1 MSAEQITIQFL
12 KQSNVQRMS
21 TGTIII
27 IYRKAGES
35 LNASVK
41 PIGLFGWIAEYIG
54 AFQDIV
60 TITYLIE
67 IILLYNVTD

>member
-1 MSAEQITIQFL
+1 MSAEQITIQVL
-12 KQSNVQRMS
+12 KQSNVQHMS

-41 PIGLFGWIAEYIG
+41 PIGFG
-54 AFQDIV
+54 
-60 TITYLIE
+60 
-67 IILLYNVTD
+67 

>member
-1 MSAEQITIQFL
+1 MLAEQITIQFL
-12 KQSNVQRMS
+12 KQSNVQHMS
-21 TGTIII
+21 TVTIII

-41 PIGLFGWIAEYIG
+41 PKGFGRIAEYIG

>member
-41 PIGLFGWIAEYIG
+41 PIGLFG
-54 AFQDIV
+54 
-60 TITYLIE
+60 
-67 IILLYNVTD
+67 

>member
-1 MSAEQITIQFL
+1 MSVEQITIQFL

-41 PIGLFGWIAEYIG
+41 PIGFGWIAEYIG